1 MKKIMFGLLLCVSLC
16 SVLSA
21 EEQDLVK
28 TGLELNFVAATT
40 KEAKMKISGWVQKPF
55 LTGSGP
61 LLSGNNIRLRAAGEV
76 SPVSLNAVFDASLT
90 PIAFLNFST
99 AAFIGSG
106 WNIPIADGLRI
117 NSPVEG
123 APGKQSLTGDAFD
136 GLVWGVKSGGT
147 FQFDFAALVPGDW
160 NHVVLQTYHGIQ
172 YRANTAAGKDESWL
186 FESDAGQNRNGSSY
200 YGNLFL
206 GYQMPIVLNTA
217 GVLVEY
223 DKYLYETEGSDSWGE
238 DLGRWTFG
246 SLCNFTVTKRLAAA
260 VLIQM
265 KSTVQYTD
273 ATKDNEF
280 YQNRKVVDSNP
291 LKVEF
296 YRAAL
301 NMTYKL
307 K

>member
-1 MKKIMFGLLLCVSLC
+1 MKKIMLGLLLCVSLC
-16 SVLSA
+16 SVLNA
-21 EEQDLVK
+21 EEQNLGK

-40 KEAKMKISGWVQKPF
+40 KEAKAKIIGWVQKPF

-61 LLSGNNIRLRAAGEV
+61 LLSGNNIRLRAAGEI
-76 SPVSLNAVFDASLT
+76 SPVSVNAVFDAVLT

-99 AAFIGSG
+99 AASIGSG
-106 WNIPIADGLRI
+106 WNIPIANGLRI

-123 APGKQSLTGDAFD
+123 LTGNAFD
-136 GLVWGVKSGGT
+136 GLVWSIKGGGT
-147 FQFDFAALVPGDW
+147 FQFDFAAVVPGDW
-160 NHVVLQTYHGIQ
+160 NHVVLQTYHGLQ

-200 YGNLFL
+200 YGNFFL

-217 GVLVEY
+217 GLLVEY
-223 DKYLYETEGSDSWGE
+223 DKYLYGTEGSDFWGE

-246 SLCNFTVTKRLAAA
+246 SLCNFTVTKRLEAA

-273 ATKDNEF
+273 ATKNNDF
-280 YQNRKVVDSNP
+280 YQDRQVDDSNP
-291 LKVEF
+291 LKIEF